1 LCDINFKIATN
12 ASLNIN
18 KLNKILWRKLTMK
31 L

>member
-1 LCDINFKIATN
+1 LSGINFKIATD

-31 L
+31 S